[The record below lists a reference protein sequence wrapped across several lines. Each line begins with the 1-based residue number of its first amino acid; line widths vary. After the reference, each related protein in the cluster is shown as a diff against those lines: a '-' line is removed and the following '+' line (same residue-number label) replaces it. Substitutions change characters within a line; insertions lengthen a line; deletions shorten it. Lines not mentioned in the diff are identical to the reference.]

1 MTFLNNIIKSKT
13 LYVVTT
19 ALLTFGLTELA
30 ARFPHAVE
38 QIYSRNIYPFISSIL
53 SYLTGWIPF
62 SVTDLFYPALGL
74 FLVFLIVFTILRK
87 LRISQAFKLLLNT
100 VALAYI
106 AFYWLWGFN
115 YYRADLND
123 RLALPAVTPSTEEFT
138 TAFSWIIECTNQSW
152 MPMDSLD
159 QDEIQQAVSNAYV
172 ENKQWLQLDRYG
184 ESRPKTPLFSRFW
197 AAAGIGGYYGPFF
210 SEIHT
215 NHYLYPTE
223 YPCVLAHE
231 TAHRMGIT
239 SEAEANFY
247 AWFVCHQSDDQRL
260 QYSANTYLLRFFIYQ
275 ARHLPEFKELIQPI
289 RQEVRDD
296 FRSLRAHYR
305 ALSNEQIEKAASKA
319 NDAYL
324 KTNKVKD
331 GIDDYNGIIKYVM
344 DYRTAKN
351 AALITPH

>member
-1 MTFLNNIIKSKT
+1 MPFLKTFFKSKT
-13 LYVVTT
+13 LYIVTT
-19 ALLTFGLTELA
+19 ALLTLGLTELA
-30 ARFPHAVE
+30 AHFPLAVE
-38 QIYSRNIYPFISSIL
+38 QIYSRGIYPYISICF

-62 SVTDLFYPALGL
+62 SVTDLFYPALVI
-74 FLVFLIVFTILRK
+74 FLVLLIVFTILRK
-87 LRISQAFKLLLNT
+87 LSISHTFKLILNT

-123 RLALPAVTPSTEEFT
+123 RLDLATAQPSTEEFT
-138 TAFSWIIECTNQSW
+138 ATFSWVIESTNQSW
-152 MPMDSLD
+152 LRMDSLNQND
-159 QDEIQQAVSNAYV
+159 IQEAVANAYA

-197 AAAGIGGYYGPFF
+197 SAAGIGGYYGPFF

-260 QYSANTYLLRFFIYQ
+260 QYSANAYLLRFFIYQ
-275 ARHLPEFKELIQPI
+275 ARHLPEFTELIQPV
-289 RQEVRDD
+289 REEVRAD
-296 FRSLRAHYR
+296 FRQLRAHYR

-324 KTNKVKD
+324 KTNKVKE

-344 DYRTAKN
+344 DYRTAQ
-351 AALITPH
+351 ASSLVDRP

>member
-1 MTFLNNIIKSKT
+1 MTFLKNSLKSKT

-30 ARFPHAVE
+30 AHYPIAVE
-38 QIYSRNIYPFISSIL
+38 TFYSRGVYPIISTAL
-53 SYLTGWIPF
+53 SFLTGWIPF
-62 SVTDLFYPALGL
+62 SITDLFYPALIL
-74 FLVFLIVFTILRK
+74 FLFLLIGFTILRK
-87 LRISQAFKLLLNT
+87 LRISQAFKQLLNT
-100 VALAYI
+100 ISLAYI

-115 YYRADLND
+115 YYREDLND
-123 RLALPAVTPSTEEFT
+123 RLSLSAATPSTEEFT
-138 TAFSWIIECTNQSW
+138 TAFSALIEATNQTW

-159 QDEIQQAVSNAYV
+159 QETIQQAVSDAYA
-172 ENKQWLQLDRYG
+172 ENHQWLQLDRYG

-197 AAAGIGGYYGPFF
+197 SAAGIGGYYGPFF

-215 NHYLYPTE
+215 NYYLYPTE

-247 AWFVCHQSDDQRL
+247 AWFVCHQSADQRL
-260 QYSANTYLLRFFIYQ
+260 QYSANSYLLRFFIYQ

-289 RQEVRDD
+289 REEVRDD
-296 FRSLRAHYR
+296 FRQLQAHYR
-305 ALSNEQIEKAASKA
+305 ALSNEQVEKVASKA

-324 KTNKVKD
+324 KTNKVKE
-331 GIDDYNGIIKYVM
+331 GIDDYNGVIKYVM
-344 DYRTAKN
+344 DYRSAKGSEIYN
-351 AALITPH
+351 TH

>member
-1 MTFLNNIIKSKT
+1 MTSLKKIYHSKT
-13 LYVVTT
+13 TYIVLA

-30 ARFPHAVE
+30 ALYPFVVE
-38 QIYSRNIYPFISSIL
+38 TLYSRGVYPIISTLL

-62 SVTDLFYPALGL
+62 SVTDLFYPALAL
-74 FLVFLIVFTILRK
+74 FLVVLMAFTILRK
-87 LRISQAFKLLLNT
+87 LKISQTFKLFLNT

-123 RLALPAVTPSTEEFT
+123 RLALPTATPSTEEFT
-138 TAFSWIIECTNQSW
+138 ATFSWGIEHTNQSW
-152 MPMDSLD
+152 IPMDSLD
-159 QDEIQQAVSNAYV
+159 QHEIQQAVSNAYA
-172 ENKQWLQLDRYG
+172 ENNQWLQLDRYG
-184 ESRPKTPLFSRFW
+184 KSRPKTPLFSRFW
-197 AAAGIGGYYGPFF
+197 SAAGIGGYYGPFF

-215 NHYLYPTE
+215 NYYLYPTE

-247 AWFVCHQSDDQRL
+247 AWFVCHQSADQRL
-260 QYSANTYLLRFFIYQ
+260 QYSANAYLLRFFIYQ
-275 ARHLPEFKELIQPI
+275 ARQLPAFKELIQPI

-296 FRSLRAHYR
+296 FRALQAHYR

-324 KTNKVKD
+324 KTNKVKE
-331 GIDDYNGIIKYVM
+331 GIEDYNGIIKYVM
-344 DYRTAKN
+344 DYRTAEG
-351 AALITPH
+351 AALINPR